1 MDSSISPSSISPN
14 TRPIFRLRQII
25 WYLLAILEILLIFR
39 FFLKLLGAN
48 PLAGFTSFIY
58 GITYVFM
65 APFINIF
72 KISYP
77 DGKILNWATLLA
89 MFVYWLL
96 AAGALRFLTMSMA
109 ISTREADR
117 RLKGDVNNF

>member
-25 WYLLAILEILLIFR
+25 WYLLAILEILLVFR

-48 PLAGFTSFIY
+48 PLSAFSSFIY
-58 GITYVFM
+58 GVTYIFM
-65 APFINIF
+65 APFVNIF

-77 DGKILNWATLLA
+77 DGNALNWATLLA
-89 MFVYWLL
+89 MFVYWLV

>member
-25 WYLLAILEILLIFR
+25 WYLLAILEILLVFR

-48 PLAGFTSFIY
+48 PLSAFTSFVY
-58 GITYVFM
+58 GVTYIFM

-77 DGKILNWATLLA
+77 DGNVLNWATLLA
-89 MFVYWLL
+89 MFVYWLV

-117 RLKGDVNNF
+117 RLKGDINNF

>member
-1 MDSSISPSSISPN
+1 M
-14 TRPIFRLRQII
+14 LV
-25 WYLLAILEILLIFR
+25 FR

-48 PLAGFTSFIY
+48 PLAAFSSFVY
-58 GITYVFM
+58 GVTYIFM

-77 DGKILNWATLLA
+77 DGNTLNWAALLA
-89 MFVYWLL
+89 MFVYWLV
-96 AAGALRFLTMSMA
+96 AAGALRFLTMSVA